1 MSAAEQQA
9 TNAALATLAA
19 TGNSYALGQLWETNR
34 GLIRSMFWK
43 WYPHHKSLAD
53 QHGVTADD
61 FEQEGFFAVQYAA
74 GPTTRRLA
82 RSLRGLPKPCSG
94 RYSSPYPTATG
105 ENLLMRTARPTRPA
119 PTR

>member
-19 TGNSYALGQLWETNR
+19 AGNSYALGQLWETNR

-53 QHGVTADD
+53 KHGVTADD

-74 GPTTRRLA
+74 RTYDPAAGAFSTWLA
-82 RSLRGLPKPCSG
+82 QASG
-94 RYSSPYPTATG
+94 RYSLPYPTATG
-105 ENLLMRTARPTRPA
+105 ENLLMRTARATRPA